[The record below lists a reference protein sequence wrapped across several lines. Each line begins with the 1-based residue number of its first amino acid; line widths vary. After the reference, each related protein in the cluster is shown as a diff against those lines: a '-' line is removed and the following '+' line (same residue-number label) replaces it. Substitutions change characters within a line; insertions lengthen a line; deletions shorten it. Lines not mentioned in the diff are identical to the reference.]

1 LESIVALKPS
11 ASVLDLDFRRLC
23 ALAGVFVTLE
33 PWWRFPPYQQHSLGT
48 MMRLAPPE
56 HVRWAEW
63 LLRWGG
69 FLPPP
74 DPPEPSEQ
82 GE

>member
-1 LESIVALKPS
+1 V
-11 ASVLDLDFRRLC
+11 SVYALDFRRLC
-23 ALAGVFVTLE
+23 ALAGVFVTAE
-33 PWWRFPPYQQHSLGT
+33 PWWKFPALPAASAVDDAQIIPS
-48 MMRLAPPE
+48 E
-56 HVRWAEW
+56 HACWIEW

-74 DPPEPSEQ
+74 APPEPSEQ